1 MITDA
6 LSRNSSVMLSHIHT
20 AYVSLLLDMK
30 ILGVSLDCDGYGALI
45 ASFVVRLTLVDQI
58 RGKQM
63 QNKELVKEVHKI
75 MKGEIGENFSITQI
89 EY

>member
-6 LSRNSSVMLSHIHT
+6 LSRKSSVMLSHIHT

-45 ASFVVRLTLVDQI
+45 ASFMIRSILVDQI
-58 RGKQM
+58 RRK
-63 QNKELVKEVHKI
+63 
-75 MKGEIGENFSITQI
+75 
-89 EY
+89 